1 MSYFLGFDTSNY
13 TTSVA
18 LCDESGMPVGKRRL
32 LPVAAG
38 QRGLRQSDAL
48 FSHVK
53 ALPEL
58 VRELTGCYAHRPVAA
73 VGVSAFPR
81 RVEGSY
87 MPCFL
92 AGVSVAA
99 SVAAFFDVPLFEFS
113 HQEGHVEAAKLGS
126 GFGGETDYLAFH
138 LSGGTLELLQIREE
152 KNGLKAHILAD
163 SADITAGQLIDRC
176 GVKLGLLFPCG
187 KELEQLALLSQAHFP
202 VKIPQTEGKVN
213 LSGLENR
220 FERLLS
226 RGNTKEDCARF
237 VFDCVI
243 AACRQMLSPYPDQPV
258 LFMGGVSSS
267 VIVKEAFAHRKNT
280 WFSSAE
286 TGCDNALG
294 IAALTRK
301 KFLYQEE

>member
-1 MSYFLGFDTSNY
+1 MKHFLGFDTSNY

-18 LCDESGMPVGKRRL
+18 LCGPTGMPVGERRL
-32 LPVAAG
+32 LPVKQG
-38 QRGLRQSDAL
+38 ERGLRQSDAL
-48 FSHVK
+48 FHHVK

-58 VRELTGCYAHRPVAA
+58 VKQLTESSPRRLVAA

-81 RVEGSY
+81 RAPGSY

-126 GFGGETDYLAFH
+126 GFAGEKEYLAFH
-138 LSGGTLELLQIREE
+138 LSGGTLELLSVKEE
-152 KNGLKAHILAD
+152 GSQLQTNILAD

-176 GVKLGLLFPCG
+176 GVKLGLPFPCG
-187 KELEQLALLSQAHFP
+187 RELEQLAFASQARFR
-202 VKIPQTEGKVN
+202 VKIPQKEGKVN

-220 FERLLS
+220 FDRLLAE
-226 RGNTKEDCARF
+226 GTPKEDCARF

-243 AACRQMLSPYPDQPV
+243 EACRQMLSPYGDLPV

-267 VIVKEAFAHRKNT
+267 VILKEAFASRSNA

-294 IAALTRK
+294 IAALARK
-301 KFLYQEE
+301 KFLLG